1 MLCPMIAWTSI
12 LTMAAEFDQVRYWHD
27 SMASVPL
34 LAKDEMIRLGMLIQD
49 PSTPEHR
56 RKKAIDKLVLHNMR
70 LIPSIVRRTIA
81 SKRTVRYGDTFT
93 EDLLQVAV
101 LGLYRAAAKFDPSR
115 GYAFSTYATMWIYQ
129 AVSREVTC
137 NYGMIRVPENTVRD
151 FYNAVK
157 KERNLM
163 FPEQEPKVRERLVN
177 AYFALNCASIDALAS
192 DVDEGID
199 FHSVIGETDKNMQVE
214 DPFDELIAMGSFDEK
229 QEAVMRL
236 IYEKSMTQAEVAKT
250 VGISRNAVKRIHD
263 VGLRRLR
270 LVMSR

>member
-1 MLCPMIAWTSI
+1 MAWTP
-12 LTMAAEFDQVRYWHD
+12 LTAMSSAPDQIRFWHD
-27 SMASVPL
+27 SMGSVPL

-49 PSTPEHR
+49 PETPDKK

-81 SKRTVRYGDTFT
+81 SKRTNRYGDTFT

-101 LGLYRAAAKFDPSR
+101 LGLYRAAAKFDPAR

-157 KERNLM
+157 VERNLM
-163 FPEQEPKVRERLVN
+163 FPDQEPQVRERLID
-177 AYFALNCASIDALAS
+177 AYFALNCGSIDEMSSRMEDDTDIYSA
-192 DVDEGID
+192 
-199 FHSVIGETDKNMQVE
+199 IGAEDKSLNKQ
-214 DPFDELIAMGSFDEK
+214 DSFDELITLGAFNKK
-229 QEAVMRL
+229 QEKVMRL
-236 IYEKSMTQAEVAKT
+236 LYEDSMSQAEVSRV
-250 VGISRNAVKRIHD
+250 VGISRDAVKKIHD
-263 VGLRRLR
+263 VSLRKLK
-270 LVMSR
+270 LAMSR